1 MLEEAIA
8 KAEASVDEK
17 VEAKFN
23 ELVENLK
30 SMLPEAPTDQQDY
43 HHYVQI
49 PGLPGYFEIVIGV
62 NSEGKYITTLCPAP
76 M

>member
-23 ELVENLK
+23 ELVDETIEK
-30 SMLPEAPTDQQDY
+30 IKAMLPEYPEHGYTD
-43 HHYVQI
+43 
-49 PGLPGYFEIVIGV
+49 
-62 NSEGKYITTLCPAP
+62 SEGNMTYS
-76 M
+76 